1 MKNRTLTIQK
11 LYNEYNP
18 IFTSAENLRK
28 VIIQPSISDEEISEY
43 LQQML
48 NFASGI
54 KNVTEKLI
62 YQDKK

>member
-1 MKNRTLTIQK
+1 MENRTLTIQK

>member
-1 MKNRTLTIQK
+1 MGNRTLTIQK